1 MKNLIIYTTNDKVI
15 SLHLVNKIITNKKF
29 KNYKIDIFLSK
40 ANFLRKIKILL
51 VIIFFGSF
59 TRFCKQLK
67 KKITIKS
74 ILNNNKNCQVIKK
87 INKNKNYEYGL
98 SVYCSSKIKIRKYK
112 IYNFHLGSLKSQ
124 RGSFIFFYKFIRKWN
139 FIYLTFHEI
148 SERFDV
154 GKIINEKKIKFSSK
168 CSATDIFFI
177 YLDNLNFLIKSIDK
191 IKTNKKKEYKNIGK
205 LNLVPSFLEL
215 FKNIFFYFFDL
226 KKLTRLK

>member
-1 MKNLIIYTTNDKVI
+1 M
-15 SLHLVNKIITNKKF
+15 
-29 KNYKIDIFLSK
+29 
-40 ANFLRKIKILL
+40 
-51 VIIFFGSF
+51 
-59 TRFCKQLK
+59 
-67 KKITIKS
+67 
-74 ILNNNKNCQVIKK
+74 
-87 INKNKNYEYGL
+87 
-98 SVYCSSKIKIRKYK
+98 
-112 IYNFHLGSLKSQ
+112 GSLKSQ